1 MNRMLTFDEVKIIEL
16 KKFNDSRGFFTETY
30 NKKLLLDSGIDDNFI
45 QDNQSFSKK
54 SKTIRGMHFQL
65 PPFEQSK
72 LLRVVSGSIIDVF
85 IDLREGSSTFEHY
98 GAIELTTESGLL
110 YIPEG
115 FAHGFMTLS
124 DQTILS
130 YKVNN
135 FFNKESELGIKWN
148 DPFFSIDWPSN
159 AEDLIISEK
168 DNNLPFWSDIK
179 DKVNF

>member
-1 MNRMLTFDEVKIIEL
+1 MNRMLTFDEVKIIKL
-16 KKFNDSRGFFTETY
+16 KNFNDSRGFFTETY

-45 QDNQSFSKK
+45 QDNQSFSKQ

-85 IDLREGSSTFEHY
+85 IDLRKGSSTFEYY
-98 GAIELTTESGLL
+98 GAVELTAESGLL
-110 YIPEG
+110 YIPKG

-130 YKVNN
+130 YKVSNV
-135 FFNKESELGIKWN
+135 FNKESELGIKWN
-148 DPFFSIDWPSN
+148 DPFFSIDWPSH

>member
-30 NKKLLLDSGIDDNFI
+30 NKKL
-45 QDNQSFSKK
+45 
-54 SKTIRGMHFQL
+54 L